1 MTRRREYELKG
12 SLGRSILGKGNGQCR
27 DPEAGRSSCVGGGEG
42 GELTDLAQVAHK
54 ESYRLHPGVEGF
66 SDNMKP
72 A

>member
-1 MTRRREYELKG
+1 MTRRRVYEPKG

-27 DPEAGRSSCVGGGEG
+27 DPEAGRSSCVGGREG

-54 ESYRLHPGVEGF
+54 ESYRLHPGGEGF
-66 SDNMKP
+66 NDNMKP